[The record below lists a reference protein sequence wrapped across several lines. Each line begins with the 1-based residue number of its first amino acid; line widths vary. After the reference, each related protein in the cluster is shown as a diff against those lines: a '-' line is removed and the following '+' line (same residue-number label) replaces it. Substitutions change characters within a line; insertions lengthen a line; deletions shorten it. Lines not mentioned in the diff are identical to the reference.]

1 MLTVIGQFK
10 LARNGEYR
18 LTLTPVN
25 KVEIDLQYLSIIMI
39 DVLCYKERRYCNL
52 SWESIKMTFKEFWDL
67 PEEEQ
72 QSAFSELS
80 SKDKMLVRQQQT
92 SVGTMHYI
100 RVMVV
105 NFELVLM
112 LLVRHILMVSQQIL

>member
-1 MLTVIGQFK
+1 
-10 LARNGEYR
+10 
-18 LTLTPVN
+18 
-25 KVEIDLQYLSIIMI
+25 
-39 DVLCYKERRYCNL
+39 
-52 SWESIKMTFKEFWDL
+52 MTFKEFGDL

-100 RVMVV
+100 PCNGCEFRIGI
-105 NFELVLM
+105 NAACAAHPGGLTADIIKAAIKHCEY
-112 LLVRHILMVSQQIL
+112 RETHN

>member
-1 MLTVIGQFK
+1 
-10 LARNGEYR
+10 
-18 LTLTPVN
+18 
-25 KVEIDLQYLSIIMI
+25 
-39 DVLCYKERRYCNL
+39 
-52 SWESIKMTFKEFWDL
+52 MTFKEFCDL

-100 RVMVV
+100 QCNGCEFRIGI
-105 NFELVLM
+105 NAACAAHPDGLTADIIKAAIKHCKYRET
-112 LLVRHILMVSQQIL
+112 HK